1 LSENSQGQ
9 LIVCETPFIFRDVM
23 KPFLVVNNM
32 LVCNTDMLT
41 VGSCLSDLNLD
52 FEELDRLIN
61 GYLGNLNL
69 EIEYEWS

>member
-1 LSENSQGQ
+1 MFG
-9 LIVCETPFIFRDVM
+9 
-23 KPFLVVNNM
+23 
-32 LVCNTDMLT
+32 
-41 VGSCLSDLNLD
+41 DLNLD